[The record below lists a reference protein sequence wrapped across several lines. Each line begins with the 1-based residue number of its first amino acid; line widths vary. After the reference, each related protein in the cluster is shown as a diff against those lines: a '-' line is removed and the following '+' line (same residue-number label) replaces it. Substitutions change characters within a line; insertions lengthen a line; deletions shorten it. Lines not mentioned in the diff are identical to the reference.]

1 MSFSK
6 VKLKDAL
13 YSIITDAKKDMF
25 NKLAALRTNHL
36 TVAVEN
42 IYQEHNAS
50 AVMRTCDCFG
60 VRDLHIIEK
69 TNKFTIQR
77 DIAMG
82 AGRWVQHY
90 HYQDPENAT
99 NKCISSLKN
108 KGFKIIGTSPHQ
120 KSKSI
125 YDIGIDQP
133 IALIFGTEK
142 AGLSKKALEMAD
154 ETVFIPMYGFTESYN
169 ISVSAALCLQILRHR
184 LESQKEIAWLLSE
197 EEQLDLKINW
207 CKKIIKNPEI
217 IEKEFISRIEMGLPI
232 G

>member
-25 NKLAALRTNHL
+25 DKLSAQRTNHL

-90 HYQDPENAT
+90 HYQDSIDAT
-99 NKCISSLKN
+99 KMCISSLKN
-108 KGFKIIGTSPHQ
+108 NGYKIIATSPHQ

-154 ETVFIPMYGFTESYN
+154 ETVYIPVYGFTESYN